1 MRIKVDIKIKFNQ
14 IIRDAIEKQIQN
26 TIYNNKKTEDQV
38 WYNLQITRYFYFFIT
53 SKKYFLSNSPYH
65 HQPN

>member
-14 IIRDAIEKQIQN
+14 IIRDIIEKQIQN

-38 WYNLQITRYFYFFIT
+38 
-53 SKKYFLSNSPYH
+53 
-65 HQPN
+65 